1 MENEITERLT
11 IDTGVSATFLE
22 EALTKD
28 VTTLEAIFDLV
39 DNSID
44 AARDWL
50 IEHKCKRGK
59 DNLPLTYSEFY
70 VCIRIDEDSIRVLDN
85 CAGIDRDTLTKRA
98 LYTNKPS
105 QHEYGIG
112 LYGIGLKRSMLKMGT
127 DFSFYV
133 DDGVEGFKSRFNNRG
148 IGGGK
153 EDPVYADVVK
163 TKGRKKSLFNVS
175 NIKNEIKN
183 DFHNPRWFE
192 NAVSEFSLRYAIY
205 IRKGFKI
212 VLHHVKNNIRKKID
226 GVAPSLRTKC
236 EFPPT
241 QEIMKFDGVD
251 VIIETGIHNDYIFP
265 GEKNYSLS
273 NNRKLTDYF
282 GIYFSCNDRVIVSA
296 STEKSHGWKTKW
308 HSEYNGYVC
317 WVKFVSK
324 DAALLPWNTAKT
336 GLRTD
341 SSLFLDVRDRLQPIA
356 DNYRSVIKQR
366 YYAKKKESILNPQAT
381 GNGGGSPDG
390 AKKPVSGRGVS
401 TNPAKIKLIKPIKP
415 IKPTARPAIELSRN
429 RDIFV
434 DWGRNTIDVP
444 IYRNKEYHI
453 FGELC
458 QLSSLDKPISCIV
471 MLRVFLE
478 TTAKETMKCM
488 NAKWNNSLAK
498 NTAFIAQHLNKN
510 GYITDGVKLLV
521 ERYGRTD
528 EETLLSINNI
538 QSLVHSVDF
547 NTDKTLVNR
556 YWDDLEPFLSGCWR
570 FISETDKETQ
580 SVANY

>member
-1 MENEITERLT
+1 MEKKMSERLP

-50 IEHKCKRGK
+50 IENECERGK
-59 DNLPLTYSEFY
+59 DNLPLSYSGYY
-70 VCIRIDEDSIRVLDN
+70 VNIRIDEDSIRVLDN
-85 CAGIDRDTLTKRA
+85 CAGIDRDTLAKRA
-98 LYTNKPS
+98 LYTNMPS

-127 DFSFYV
+127 EFSFYV
-133 DDGVEGFKSRFNNRG
+133 DNGVEAFKSRFDNRG

-153 EDPVYADVVK
+153 ENQVYADVIP
-163 TKGRKKSLFNVS
+163 TKGRRKSLFNVS

-183 DFHNPRWFE
+183 DFHNPRWFD
-192 NAVSEFSLRYAIY
+192 NAVREFSLRYAVY
-205 IRKGFKI
+205 IKKGFKI
-212 VLHHVKNNIRKKID
+212 VLHHVKNNTRKEIVE
-226 GVAPSLRTKC
+226 VAPGLRTQC

-241 QEIMKFDGVD
+241 REVIKFDGVD
-251 VIIETGIHNDYIFP
+251 VIIETGIHNDYTFP
-265 GEKNYSLS
+265 GEKNYNLSL
-273 NNRKLTDYF
+273 NRKLTDFF

-341 SSLFLDVRDRLQPIA
+341 SSLFLAVRERLQPIA
-356 DNYRSVIKQR
+356 DNYRSVIKKR
-366 YYAKKKESILNPQAT
+366 YFSKKEDLSKIKPT
-381 GNGGGSPDG
+381 GSNTDKKSVED
-390 AKKPVSGRGVS
+390 KKPVSAAGADSKNV
-401 TNPAKIKLIKPIKP
+401 KIKLENIKKP
-415 IKPTARPAIELSRN
+415 KARPSVDLPRN
-429 RDIFV
+429 RDILV
-434 DWGRNTIDVP
+434 DWNRNTIDVP
-444 IYRNKEYHI
+444 SYRNKEYHI
-453 FGELC
+453 FVELT
-458 QLSSLDKPISCIV
+458 QLSSLESPITCIV
-471 MLRVFLE
+471 MFRVFLE

-488 NAKWNNSLAK
+488 GSAWNNSLAK
-498 NTAFIAQHLNKN
+498 NTAFIAHFLCKN
-510 GYITDGVKLLV
+510 NYITDSVKLLV
-521 ERYGRTD
+521 ERYGRTN

-547 NTDKTLVNR
+547 NPDKTLANR
-556 YWDDLEPFLSGCWR
+556 YWDDLQPFLSGCWQ
-570 FISETDKETQ
+570 FIKEVDAEKA
-580 SVANY
+580 SVS

>member
-1 MENEITERLT
+1 MENNIIERLP

-50 IEHKCKRGK
+50 IANKCNRGK
-59 DNLPLTYSEFY
+59 DNLPLTYDGFY

-85 CAGIDRDTLTKRA
+85 CAGIDRETLTKRA

-112 LYGIGLKRSMLKMGT
+112 LYGIGLKRSLLKMGT

-133 DDGVEGFKSRFNNRG
+133 DDGIEGFKSRFNNRG

-153 EDPVYADVVK
+153 EDPVYADVIP
-163 TKGRKKSLFNVS
+163 TKNRRKSLFNVS
-175 NIKNEIKN
+175 NLKNEIKN
-183 DFHNPRWFE
+183 DLHNNRWFT

-205 IRKGFKI
+205 VRKGFKI
-212 VLHHVKNNIRKKID
+212 VLHHVKNNVREPIKS
-226 GVAPSLRTKC
+226 VAPSLRTKC

-241 QEIMKFDGVD
+241 QEVIKFDGVD
-251 VIIETGIHNDYIFP
+251 VIIETGIHNEYTFP
-265 GEKNYSLS
+265 GEDNYSLA

-341 SSLFLDVRDRLQPIA
+341 SSLFLAVRDRLQPIA
-356 DNYRSVIKQR
+356 DNYRSIIKQR
-366 YYAKKKESILNPQAT
+366 YYNKKKDTPQNPVKGDNKGIPGGEGGDKVTNAGANT
-381 GNGGGSPDG
+381 G
-390 AKKPVSGRGVS
+390 
-401 TNPAKIKLIKPIKP
+401 PAAVRPIKP
-415 IKPTARPAIELSRN
+415 IKPVRPKARPVTDLPRN

-434 DWGRNTIDVP
+434 DWGRNTVDVP
-444 IYRNKEYHI
+444 KYRNKEYHI
-453 FGELC
+453 FVELC
-458 QLSSLDKPISCIV
+458 NLSSLDEPISCIV

-478 TTAKETMKCM
+478 TTSKETMKCM
-488 NAKWNNSLAK
+488 NANWNKSLAK
-498 NTAFIAQHLNKN
+498 NTAFIAQYLNKN
-510 GYITDGVKLLV
+510 NFITDSVKLLV

-570 FISETDKETQ
+570 FIKEIDDKKN
-580 SVANY
+580 SMA

>member
-1 MENEITERLT
+1 MEDIIQEQIL
-11 IDTGVSATFLE
+11 IDTGVSSTFLE

-28 VTTLEAIFDLV
+28 ITTLEAIFDLV

-50 IEHKCKRGK
+50 IDNECQRGK
-59 DNLPLTYSEFY
+59 DSLPLSYSGFF

-85 CAGIDRDTLTKRA
+85 CSGIDRETLSKRA

-105 QHEYGIG
+105 HHEYGIG

-127 DFSFYV
+127 NFSFYV
-133 DDGVEGFKSRFNNRG
+133 DNGVEGFKSRFNNRG
-148 IGGGK
+148 IGGGQ
-153 EDPVYADVVK
+153 EAPVYADAVPS
-163 TKGRKKSLFNVS
+163 KGRTKTLFSVS

-183 DFHNPRWFE
+183 DFHNPRWFS
-192 NAVSEFSLRYAIY
+192 NAVREFSLRYAIY
-205 IRKGFKI
+205 ISKGFKI
-212 VLHHVKNNIRKKID
+212 ILHHVKNKIRNEIP
-226 GVAPSLRTKC
+226 GIAPSLRTQCK
-236 EFPPT
+236 FPPT
-241 QEIMKFDGVD
+241 QEVVKFEGVD
-251 VIIETGIHNDYIFP
+251 VIIETGIHSDYTFP
-265 GEKNYSLS
+265 GEENYSRAT
-273 NNRKLTDYF
+273 NIKLTDFF

-324 DAALLPWNTAKT
+324 DAGRLPWNTAKT

-341 SSLFLDVRDRLQPIA
+341 SSLFLEVRDRLQPIA
-356 DNYRSVIKQR
+356 DNYRSLIKQR
-366 YYAKKKESILNPQAT
+366 YSLKKTKAVKVSSTPEETIGKNKEN
-381 GNGGGSPDG
+381 
-390 AKKPVSGRGVS
+390 S
-401 TNPAKIKLIKPIKP
+401 TNKTKNNTSVSSKLTEKKTSKAKIR
-415 IKPTARPAIELSRN
+415 PTVDLPRN

-434 DWGRNTIDVP
+434 DWGRNTVNVP

-453 FGELC
+453 FSELS
-458 QLSSLDKPISCIV
+458 QLSSLDNPISCIV

-488 NAKWNNSLAK
+488 GSNWNKSLAK
-498 NTAFIAQHLNKN
+498 NTAFIAQFLNKN
-510 GYITDGVKLLV
+510 DYITDSVKLLV

-538 QSLVHSVDF
+538 QSLVHSVEF
-547 NTDKTLVNR
+547 NTEKTLVNR
-556 YWDDLEPFLSGCWR
+556 YWDDLEPFLSGCWK
-570 FISETDKETQ
+570 FIVISDME
-580 SVANY
+580 